1 MSIRVSAINWDCS
14 LPSDTYFGYYQTRTL
29 SPRKYRTVT
38 PFYADILGE
47 DKIDYHVRSQAE
59 YDRELS
65 YAIEAGIDYLSYV
78 FYPEE
83 GSKAHAPTS
92 PSDCSHKVYELN
104 YARKMHEK
112 SALRDKIGMAA
123 FVGAHTFAQAD
134 YIRLATLLK
143 QPYYEKVDGRP
154 IVYFFRLEP
163 EYVHGIL
170 DAVSKVGGE
179 KPLFFAYFNYTPET
193 APLVDG
199 CTAYACGPSNI
210 HTHRELVDVAIKDN
224 LERSKKAALTVPL
237 FPTGWDPSPRV
248 DLKSPWVDY
257 PNEPYAKTAAPAELV
272 EGAKRFAAA
281 IKESENLSGTFFGHI
296 QMFAWNEFE
305 EGGFICPTYNEDLS
319 VNTDRVKA
327 VKEIIK
333 HWKETL

>member
-1 MSIRVSAINWDCS
+1 MKIRVSAINWDCS
-14 LPSDTYFGYYQTRTL
+14 LPSDTYFGFYQTRTL

-38 PFYADILGE
+38 PFYADILSE
-47 DKIDYHVRSQAE
+47 DKIDYHIRDRE
-59 YDRELS
+59 EFDRELS
-65 YAIEAGIDYLSYV
+65 YAIKAGIDYFSYV

-83 GSKAHAPTS
+83 GARAYVPTS

-104 YARKMHEK
+104 YARKMHE
-112 SALRDKIGMAA
+112 SSVLRDKIGMAA
-123 FVGAHTFAQAD
+123 ILGSHTFAEPD
-134 YIRLATLLK
+134 YIRLAKLLK
-143 QPYYEKVDGRP
+143 QPYYEKVGSRP
-154 IVYFFRLEP
+154 IVYFFRLKP
-163 EYVHGIL
+163 EYVQGIL

-179 KPLFFAYFNYTPET
+179 RPLFFGIGNYTPET

-210 HTHRELVDVAIKDN
+210 HTHRELVDVAIREN
-224 LERSKKAALTVPL
+224 LERAKKAALTVPL

-257 PNEPYAKTAAPAELV
+257 PNEPYAKAATPEQLS
-272 EGAKRFAAA
+272 EGAKRFADS
-281 IKESENLSGTFFGHI
+281 IKESNNLSGTFFGHI

-319 VNTDRVKA
+319 VNTDRVHA
-327 VKEIIK
+327 VREIIK
-333 HWKETL
+333 YWKETL